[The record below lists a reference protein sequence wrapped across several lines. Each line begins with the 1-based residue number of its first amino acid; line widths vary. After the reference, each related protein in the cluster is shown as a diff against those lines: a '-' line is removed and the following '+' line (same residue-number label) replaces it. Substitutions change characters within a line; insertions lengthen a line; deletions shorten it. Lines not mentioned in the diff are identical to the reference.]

1 MSQMLAPLEA
11 TYLPSKAA
19 QNEHFFDWKV
29 EPREPL
35 RTPKEARICPATN
48 SQRIPM
54 SKNPAKDFG
63 PIADD
68 YAFFETHATEAEHD
82 SRAYAERLAGIV
94 LPGATIRFLD
104 FGCGSGTF
112 TARFL
117 QQANWPPDQLQL
129 TLVEPVESARRQA
142 VMRLSGY
149 TEHRVV
155 DSATLSGGSIG
166 RFDIVLA
173 NHVLYYVPE
182 LQSQL
187 AGLINSLSPAGA
199 FVTAI
204 ASRRNA
210 LIEFWISGFR
220 LLGKEIP
227 YNTSEDVE
235 ASLRQLAA
243 AYQKQSVAY
252 ELAFPDTE
260 ANRMRILRFLL
271 AEHLADIPHRP
282 LLDLF
287 DRYADLGEISIQT
300 ASDHFTICCPLHPVN
315 ITF

>member
-1 MSQMLAPLEA
+1 MEFAPA
-11 TYLPSKAA
+11 HQRA
-19 QNEHFFDWKV
+19 
-29 EPREPL
+29 L
-35 RTPKEARICPATN
+35 RRHRADSCKCRRHGTT
-48 SQRIPM
+48 SGS

-82 SRAYAERLAGIV
+82 ARAYAERLAGIV
-94 LPGATIRFLD
+94 PSEGTIRFLD
-104 FGCGSGTF
+104 FGCGSGGF

-117 QQANWPPDQLQL
+117 ELAGWPRERLRL

-142 VMRLSGY
+142 VARLSGY
-149 TEHRVV
+149 SDRPAV
-155 DSATLSGGSIG
+155 DSPTLPSGTTAG
-166 RFDIVLA
+166 FEIVLA

-187 AGLINSLSPAGA
+187 AGRIAALSPQGV

-204 ASRRNA
+204 ASRTNA
-210 LIEFWISGFR
+210 LIEFWIAGFR
-220 LLGKEIP
+220 MLGREIS

-235 ASLRQLAA
+235 AELQQSGAA
-243 AYQKQSVAY
+243 CEKQKVPY

-260 ANRMRILRFLL
+260 ENRMQIIRFLL
-271 AEHLADIPHRP
+271 AEHLAAMPHRP

-287 DRYADLGEISIQT
+287 DQYALAGWIKVRT
-300 ASDHFTICCPLHPVN
+300 NSDHFTIRSKGADRSNLE
-315 ITF
+315 